1 MNDSICSIDFIMNF
15 IRWHPLIFFINWFK
29 SLWNILRD
37 DFMIFQWRSGS
48 SLCRCCWTLRFFLLF
63 FIFYCKT
70 DKTHYAVK
78 NCVFLS
84 FLGGIRGFFIL
95 TRDLEK
101 KRKFFSLVLGKI
113 REVSLPFV
121 VDGSDIALWRILTG
135 RRHHLLYY
143 SGAVFLIFQWFC

>member
-1 MNDSICSIDFIMNF
+1 MVQVSVDYIEFYE
-15 IRWHPLIFFINWFK
+15 FFTF
-29 SLWNILRD
+29 
-37 DFMIFQWRSGS
+37 
-48 SLCRCCWTLRFFLLF
+48 F
-63 FIFYCKT
+63 FIFYCKN
-70 DKTHYAVK
+70 DKTHYSVK

-113 REVSLPFV
+113 RKVSLPFV
-121 VDGSDIALWRILTG
+121 VDGSDIALWRISTG

-143 SGAVFLIFQWFC
+143 SALRASESSGSTPRWRCRALFYWESMQGSEGTRHNEKM

>member
-1 MNDSICSIDFIMNF
+1 MNVLKNCDS
-15 IRWHPLIFFINWFK
+15 WFK
-29 SLWNILRD
+29 SLSMLLH
-37 DFMIFQWRSGS
+37 FVV
-48 SLCRCCWTLRFFLLF
+48 FFYFF

-70 DKTHYAVK
+70 DKTHYSVK

-121 VDGSDIALWRILTG
+121 VDGSDIALWRISTG

-143 SGAVFLIFQWFC
+143 SGSVRFFFEGQFSHITR